1 MLGAHVST
9 AGGLHNAPERGREIA
24 AEAIQVFTRNQ
35 VQWAA
40 RPISRSEAAAFRAA
54 VERNRIRVVLSH
66 GSYLVNLATP
76 DRVVRERSRVAF
88 LAEMRRCHAL
98 GIPYL
103 VFHPGAHLGA
113 GEEEGLRRV
122 AESLNH
128 ALDRGHG
135 LAVMPLLEV
144 TAGQGSC
151 VGHSFEH
158 LARILEQLEA
168 PLRVGVCLDT
178 CHLLAAGYDI
188 ATSRGYA
195 RTMEDLDRT
204 VGLSRVKA
212 IHLNDAKRGL
222 GSRLDRHESI
232 GRGFLGA
239 ATFRRLLR
247 DRRFRGVPM
256 VLETPGGLPRWKEE
270 LALLRRLRGR

>member
-1 MLGAHVST
+1 MFTVADPMLGAHVST

-35 VQWAA
+35 VHWAA
-40 RPISRSEAAAFRAA
+40 RPVSRSEA
-54 VERNRIRVVLSH
+54 
-66 GSYLVNLATP
+66 
-76 DRVVRERSRVAF
+76 AF

-144 TAGQGSC
+144 TAGQGSS

-158 LARILEQLEA
+158 LARILEQLET

-188 ATSRGYA
+188 ATPRGYA
-195 RTMEDLDRT
+195 RTMEDLDQT

-212 IHLNDAKRGL
+212 FHLNDAKRGL
-222 GSRLDRHESI
+222 G
-232 GRGFLGA
+232 
-239 ATFRRLLR
+239 
-247 DRRFRGVPM
+247 
-256 VLETPGGLPRWKEE
+256 
-270 LALLRRLRGR
+270 

>member
-40 RPISRSEAAAFRAA
+40 RPVSRSEAREFREA
-54 VERNRIRVVLSH
+54 VERNGIRVVLAH
-66 GSYLVNLATP
+66 GSYLVNLASP
-76 DRVVRERSRVAF
+76 DRVAHRRSRGAF
-88 LAEMRRCHAL
+88 LTEMRRCHAL
-98 GIPYL
+98 GIPFL
-103 VFHPGAHLGA
+103 VFHPGAHMGA

-122 AESLNH
+122 AEGLNH
-128 ALDRGHG
+128 ALDRGRG

-151 VGHSFEH
+151 VGHTFAH

-168 PLRVGVCLDT
+168 PHRVGVCLDT

-188 ATSRGYA
+188 ATARGYA

-212 IHLNDAKRGL
+212 FHLNDAKMGL

-239 ATFRRLLR
+239 PAFRRLLR
-247 DRRFRGVPM
+247 DPRFRGVPM
-256 VLETPGGLPRWKEE
+256 VLETPGGLPAWKEE